1 MAINY
6 TWKITSLKKANSND
20 LSNVIIGTRW
30 ECIGTDSDGVT
41 GTFVGATPFS
51 LNSVTPDNFIEYS
64 SLTEDTVLGWI
75 KNHVSG
81 SGPSNYWGHISEV
94 IEKEINSKKWV
105 KVEVSEI
112 DLPWSPTSGSTTP
125 YFGDTAPV

>member
-6 TWKITSLKKANSND
+6 TWKITALKKSNSGD
-20 LSNVIIGTRW
+20 LENVIIGTRW
-30 ECIGTDSDGVT
+30 ECIGTDSDGAT

-51 LNSVTPDNFIEYS
+51 VNSVNPESFVDYS

-81 SGPSNYWGHISEV
+81 SGPTNYWPHISERIQKA
-94 IEKEINSKKWV
+94 IEASKGV
-105 KVEVSEI
+105 VQDVNEI
-112 DLPWSPTSGSTTP
+112 DLPWSPVSGSNSGSIVP
-125 YFGDTAPV
+125 